1 MAGSEDAHPS
11 RSADATCLSCYSLF
25 GGTGIYAFKD
35 RLRRSSGGL
44 SFESILAAEKNDCD
58 RILAHDQGIMSQ
70 PTARRKPQQN
80 KD

>member
-1 MAGSEDAHPS
+1 MADSEDARPN
-11 RSADATCLSCYSLF
+11 RGADTTCFSCYPLF

-44 SFESILAAEKNDCD
+44 SFESILAAEKIDCD
-58 RILAHDQGIMSQ
+58 KILAHDQGIMSQ